1 MAKTYETPDNLV
13 DLLDGSVRA
22 AARTAFFGPSAARI
36 HDISDFEQVPIT
48 PLSIYRRQRLP
59 DLLTDPSSVEWIA
72 GPLRG
77 QSDHGVAAAEG
88 PDETGTRYDLLA
100 DAVKE
105 RLSAEPTLTAVVIT
119 SGRSRQFAAEVAT
132 ILTRS
137 GIPAHLLPD
146 PGLAR
151 TREFLSTTGPQVVVV
166 LSDGLAED
174 SLPSTTE
181 LCVTFRQSYR
191 INRVPQLDLYVL
203 DEVGFMAQSADLES
217 YIPNS
222 DVFHFERSDD
232 GFLVVTS
239 LYNHVRPVIR
249 IKTEDRVE
257 SVDPSLRFVELS
269 RRG

>member
-1 MAKTYETPDNLV
+1 MAKTYKTPDNLV
-13 DLLDGSVRA
+13 EQLDGAVRA
-22 AARTAFFGPSAARI
+22 AARTAFYGRSVGRI
-36 HDISDFEQVPIT
+36 QDISDFEQVPIT
-48 PLSIYRRQRLP
+48 PLSTYRRQRLA
-59 DLLTDPSSVEWIA
+59 DLLADPSRVEWIA
-72 GPLRG
+72 GPLGG
-77 QSDHGVAAAEG
+77 QSEDGVAVAEG

-100 DAVKE
+100 DAV
-105 RLSAEPTLTAVVIT
+105 RARMGAEPIRTAVVVT
-119 SGRSRQFAAEVAT
+119 SGRRRQFAAEVAT

-146 PGLAR
+146 PGPAR
-151 TREFLSTTGPQVVVV
+151 TREFLGATGPQVVVV
-166 LSDGLAED
+166 LSDGIAED

-181 LCVTFRQSYR
+181 LCITFRQSYR

-257 SVDPSLRFVELS
+257 SVGRSLRFVELS
-269 RRG
+269 RCE

>member
-1 MAKTYETPDNLV
+1 MANTYETPDNLV
-13 DLLDGSVRA
+13 EQLDGAVRA
-22 AARTAFFGPSAARI
+22 AAKTAFYGPSAARI
-36 HDISDFEQVPIT
+36 QDISDFEQVPIT

-59 DLLTDPSSVEWIA
+59 DLLADPSKVEWIA

-77 QSDHGVAAAEG
+77 QSDQVVAAAEG
-88 PDETGTRYDLLA
+88 PDETGTRYELLA
-100 DAVKE
+100 DAVKA
-105 RLSAEPTLTAVVIT
+105 RLGAEPTLTAVVVT

-146 PGLAR
+146 PGPAR
-151 TREFLSTTGPQVVVV
+151 TSEFLSATGPKVVV
-166 LSDGLAED
+166 LLSDGIVED

-191 INRVPQLDLYVL
+191 MNRVPQLDLYVL
-203 DEVGFMAQSADLES
+203 DEVGFMAQSPDCKS

-222 DVFHFERSDD
+222 DVFYFERSDD

-249 IKTEDRVE
+249 IKTKDRVE
-257 SVDPSLRFVELS
+257 SIGPWLRFVELS